1 MTQHATNEFNAGHNP
16 VTAGLNI
23 RPLTQRLVNQLC
35 LDLPLS
41 IPMTTDFGVDTAA
54 HYRALRAILI
64 NDPVREDFDP
74 NDPVQTRQELRKRI
88 VELDQ
93 ACGNGPR
100 LTALVKKYA
109 PQYRAIIFTTSWDVL
124 AGRLTAGSERS

>member
-1 MTQHATNEFNAGHNP
+1 
-16 VTAGLNI
+16 
-23 RPLTQRLVNQLC
+23 
-35 LDLPLS
+35 
-41 IPMTTDFGVDTAA
+41 MTTDFGVDTAA
-54 HYRALRAILI
+54 HYRALRAMLI

-74 NDPVQTRQELRKRI
+74 DDPVQTRQELRKRI
-88 VELDQ
+88 LELDQ